1 MSPAK
6 AKSRKAKPAKR
17 ASAKASSPK
26 KRADELRRQIA
37 HHDRRYYGLDDPEIS
52 DPEYDDLLRE
62 LREIEEANPDLVT
75 PDSPTQRVGGTPLD
89 KFNRV
94 EHAEP
99 MLSLANA
106 RDEDELRAWATRVE
120 RRLERLDISGREI
133 HYVTEPKVDGLAIS
147 LTYEN
152 GILTRG
158 ATRGDGRLGEEV
170 THNLRTMRSIPLSID
185 DAPELVEVRGEVYLP
200 LEGFA
205 KINEQRAAA
214 EEATFANPRNAA
226 AGTIRQLDPSIAAS
240 RPLSIW
246 CYGVAALKGWE
257 PDSHS
262 ESLEWLRERGF
273 RVNDDVAVLQGV
285 DEVAERCRWWENRR
299 DALDF
304 EIDGVVVKVDDR
316 GLQREL
322 GVAGREPRWAVA
334 WKFPP
339 STATTKLN
347 KIVWNV
353 GRTGHLLP
361 FAMLEPV
368 HVSGVT
374 VSTATLHNEED
385 LERKDVRVGDE
396 VVVMR
401 AGDVIPQVVSPII
414 QRRTKGARRA
424 RPPKKCPLCKTPTV
438 KPDDSV
444 FTICPNR
451 TGCPGQQ
458 FQLVKHFRGA
468 LEIEGLGEKN
478 AYRFLQE
485 GLIADAADIYDL
497 TAERVAELEGFGET
511 SAENLIAEIE
521 ASKKMPFSRV
531 LYALGIPGVGFVNA
545 ESLAEHFGTMDA
557 LLDAQPEEIERA
569 EGIGPILAEQVFEEL
584 SEERTRAMIE
594 RLRKAGL
601 RMELDPSERRIEGG
615 PLSEKTLVITGTLE
629 GLSREEATKLIRRA
643 GGKVVN
649 SVSKKTDY
657 LVSGDSPGS
666 KLAKAEEVGTE
677 IIDEKGLRKLVGKG
691 GTPKRGT
698 PPRGR
703 V

>member
-1 MSPAK
+1 MSA
-6 AKSRKAKPAKR
+6 RKGAKPAARKR
-17 ASAKASSPK
+17 AE
-26 KRADELRRQIA
+26 ELRRQIG
-37 HHDRRYYGLDDPEIS
+37 HHDHRYYVLDDPEIS
-52 DPEYDDLLRE
+52 DPDYDDLLRE
-62 LREIEEANPDLVT
+62 LREIEEANPELLT
-75 PDSPTQRVGGTPLD
+75 PDSPTQRVGGKPLD
-89 KFNRV
+89 KFKQI
-94 EHAEP
+94 EHHEP

-106 RDEDELRAWATRVE
+106 RNEDELRAWAKRVE
-120 RRLERLDISGREI
+120 RQLERLDISGREI
-133 HYVTEPKVDGLAIS
+133 RYVTEPKVDGLAIS

-152 GILTRG
+152 GVFARG
-158 ATRGDGRLGEEV
+158 ATRGDGRIGEDV
-170 THNLRTMRSIPLSID
+170 TQNLRTIKAIPLSIE

-200 LEGFA
+200 IAGFTRV
-205 KINEQRAAA
+205 NEQRAQD
-214 EEATFANPRNAA
+214 ELSTFANPRNAA
-226 AGTIRQLDPSIAAS
+226 AGSLRQLDSSITAT

-246 CYGVAALKGWE
+246 CYGLVWGIGRGTAPPKIGLSGE
-257 PDSHS
+257 PESHS

-273 RVNDDVAVLQGV
+273 KVNEDISILHGI
-285 DEVAERCRWWENRR
+285 DEVAERCRWWEDRR
-299 DALDF
+299 EALDF

-334 WKFPP
+334 WKFAPT
-339 STATTKLN
+339 TATTKLN

-385 LERKDVRVGDE
+385 LERKDVREGDE

-414 QRRTKGARRA
+414 QRRKKGARRS
-424 RPPKKCPLCKTPTV
+424 RPPKKCPLCGTPTV
-438 KPDDSV
+438 KPEASV

-458 FQLVKHFRGA
+458 FQHVKHFRGA

-485 GLIADAADIYDL
+485 GLISDAADIFDL
-497 TAERVAELEGFGET
+497 TAERVAELEGFGEI
-511 SAENLIAEIE
+511 SARNLIEEIE
-521 ASKKMPFSRV
+521 EAKKMPFSRV
-531 LYALGIPGVGFVNA
+531 LYALGIPGIGFVNA

-557 LLDAQPEEIERA
+557 LLEAQPEDIVEA
-569 EGIGPILAEQVFEEL
+569 EGIGPILAEQIYEEL
-584 SEERTRAMIE
+584 SEDRTRKLIE

-601 RMELDPSERRIEGG
+601 RMELDPSERRQQGG
-615 PLSEKTLVITGTLE
+615 PLDGRTLVLTGTLPN
-629 GLSREEATKLIRRA
+629 LSREEATRLIRLA

-657 LVSGDSPGS
+657 LVAGDSPGS
-666 KLAKAEEVGTE
+666 KLAKAEELDTE
-677 IIDEKGLRKLVGKG
+677 VIDEDGLRELVGQDG
-691 GTPKRGT
+691 APKRRT
-698 PPRGR
+698 APRGR
-703 V
+703 T

>member
-1 MSPAK
+1 VTTRA
-6 AKSRKAKPAKR
+6 ATKPAKR
-17 ASAKASSPK
+17 AE
-26 KRADELRRQIA
+26 ELRREIA
-37 HHDRRYYGLDDPEIS
+37 HHDHRYYVLDDPEIS
-52 DPEYDDLLRE
+52 DTQYDDLLRE
-62 LREIEEANPDLVT
+62 LRELEEENPQLRT
-75 PDSPTQRVGGTPLD
+75 PDSPTQRVGGEPLD

-94 EHAEP
+94 EHHEP

-106 RDEDELRAWATRVE
+106 RDEDELRAWAKRVE
-120 RRLERLDISGREI
+120 RQLERLDISGREI
-133 HYVTEPKVDGLAIS
+133 RYVTEPKVDGLAIS
-147 LTYEN
+147 LTYES
-152 GILTRG
+152 GTLTRG
-158 ATRGDGRLGEEV
+158 ATRGDGRVGEEV
-170 THNLRTMRSIPLSID
+170 THNLRTMRSIPLSIE

-205 KINEQRAAA
+205 HINEQRAQ
-214 EEATFANPRNAA
+214 EGEPTFANPRNAA

-246 CYGVAALKGWE
+246 CYGAVWGIGRGTAGIGLEGQPK
-257 PDSHS
+257 SHS
-262 ESLEWLRERGF
+262 EALEWLRDRGF
-273 RVNDDVAVLQGV
+273 RVNSDVAVLQGI
-285 DEVAERCRWWENRR
+285 DEVAERCRWWEGRR
-299 DALDF
+299 EALDF

-334 WKFPP
+334 WKFAP

-385 LERKDVRVGDE
+385 LERKDVREGDE

-414 QRRTKGARRA
+414 QRRKGKRLRKPK
-424 RPPKKCPLCKTPTV
+424 PPAKCPLCGTPTI
-438 KPDDSV
+438 KPDDGV

-458 FQLVKHFRGA
+458 FQHVKHFRGA

-485 GLIADAADIYDL
+485 GLISDAADIYDL
-497 TAERVAELEGFGET
+497 TAERVAELEGFGEV
-511 SAENLIAEIE
+511 SARNLIDEIE
-521 ASKKMPFSRV
+521 GSKRMPFSRV
-531 LYALGIPGVGFVNA
+531 LYALGIPGIGYVNA
-545 ESLAEHFGTMDA
+545 ESLAEHFGSIDS
-557 LLDAQPEEIERA
+557 LLDAQPEEVERA
-569 EGIGPILAEQVFEEL
+569 EGIGPILAEQIVEEL
-584 SEERTRAMIE
+584 SNERTRKLID
-594 RLRKAGL
+594 RLRAAGL
-601 RMELDPSERRIEGG
+601 RMELDESERRREGG
-615 PLSEKTLVITGTLE
+615 PLDDKTLVITGTLPD
-629 GLSREEATKLIRRA
+629 LSREQATKQIRRA

-649 SVSKKTDY
+649 SVSRKTDY
-657 LVSGDSPGS
+657 LVAGDNPGS
-666 KLAKAEEVGTE
+666 KLAKAEELGTE
-677 IIDEKGLRKLVGKG
+677 IIDEAGLRELLG
-691 GTPKRGT
+691 
-698 PPRGR
+698 
-703 V
+703 

>member
-1 MSPAK
+1 VSTAAPAR
-6 AKSRKAKPAKR
+6 ASKR
-17 ASAKASSPK
+17 AG
-26 KRADELRRQIA
+26 ELRRQIA
-37 HHDRRYYGLDDPEIS
+37 YHDRRYYILDDPEIA

-62 LREIEEANPDLVT
+62 LQELEEEHPELRT
-75 PDSPTQRVGGTPLD
+75 PDSPTQRVGGAPLD
-89 KFNRV
+89 KFKRV
-94 EHAEP
+94 EHHEP

-106 RDEDELRAWATRVE
+106 RDEDELRAWAARVE
-120 RRLERLDISGREI
+120 RQLERLDIEGREI
-133 HYVTEPKVDGLAIS
+133 RYVTEPKVDGLAIS

-152 GILTRG
+152 GVLTRG
-158 ATRGDGRLGEEV
+158 ATRGDGRIGEEV
-170 THNLRTMRSIPLSID
+170 TQNLRTIKAIPLRIE

-200 LEGFA
+200 IAEFA
-205 KINEQRAAA
+205 RLNERRA
-214 EEATFANPRNAA
+214 EAGEPTFANPRNSA
-226 AGTIRQLDPSIAAS
+226 AGSIRQLDPELAAA

-257 PDSHS
+257 PESHS

-273 RVNDDVAVLQGV
+273 KVNDEVAVLHGIE
-285 DEVAERCRWWENRR
+285 EVAERCRWWEGRR
-299 DALDF
+299 EALDF

-334 WKFPP
+334 WKFAPT
-339 STATTKLN
+339 TATTKLK

-374 VSTATLHNEED
+374 VTTATLHNEED
-385 LERKDVRVGDE
+385 LERKDVREGDE

-414 QRRTKGARRA
+414 QKRKKGARRA
-424 RPPKKCPLCKTPTV
+424 RPPKKCPLCGTPTV
-438 KPDDSV
+438 KPDGSV

-458 FQLVKHFRGA
+458 FQHVKHFRGA

-478 AYRFLQE
+478 AYRFLDE

-497 TAERVAELEGFGET
+497 TAERISELEGFGET

-521 ASKKMPFSRV
+521 GSKRKPFSRV

-545 ESLAEHFGTMDA
+545 ESLAEHFGTIDA
-557 LLDAQPEEIERA
+557 LLAAQPEQIEAA
-569 EGIGPILAEQVFEEL
+569 EGIGPILAEQVYEEL
-584 SEERTRAMIE
+584 HEERMGELIE

-601 RMELDPSERRIEGG
+601 RMELDPSERRTEGG
-615 PLSEKTLVITGTLE
+615 PLDGRTLVLTGTLPD
-629 GLSREEATKLIRRA
+629 LSREQATKLIRRA

-657 LVSGDSPGS
+657 VIAGDSPGS
-666 KLAKAEEVGTE
+666 KLAKAEELGVAV
-677 IIDEKGLRKLVGKG
+677 IDEKGLRKLLG
-691 GTPKRGT
+691 GAKAPKLRGR
-698 PPRGR
+698 PRGR